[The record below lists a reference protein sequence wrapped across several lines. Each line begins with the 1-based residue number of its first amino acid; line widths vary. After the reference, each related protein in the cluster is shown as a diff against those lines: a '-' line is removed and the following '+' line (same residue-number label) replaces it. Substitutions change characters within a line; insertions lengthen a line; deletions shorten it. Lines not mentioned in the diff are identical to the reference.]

1 MYNIFIYIYIY
12 IYIVVVVL
20 INIKHVIRVLNIS
33 SYPLHPL
40 PFPRLYAN
48 ILTLQREIYLYIFTC
63 LQFFHKK

>member
-12 IYIVVVVL
+12 IYIVVVVVL

-40 PFPRLYAN
+40 PFPRL
-48 ILTLQREIYLYIFTC
+48 
-63 LQFFHKK
+63 